1 MIIKILRPG
10 HGGGQKG
17 VITVMVF
24 IQWHNWRIFRIYYLP
39 LRLRRQ
45 KVNWAVFW
53 RCSDYALRA
62 PYWYFRTDMSCPC
75 KSMSHVYSIYAASW
89 WPEHSG
95 HSVMVLAWAE
105 YRSWKPAVLLT
116 LGTAP
121 PAWPGRGSR
130 HIKIQTYFQ
139 LVNYESSDVQ
149 LSI

>member
-10 HGGGQKG
+10 HGGQRGWLQSWYLYNATTG
-17 VITVMVF
+17 VSLL
-24 IQWHNWRIFRIYYLP
+24 RIYYLP
-39 LRLRRQ
+39 LRRQ
-45 KVNWAVFW
+45 KVNWAAFW
-53 RCSDYALRA
+53 RCSEYVLRA
-62 PYWYFRTDMSCPC
+62 PYWYFRTDICCPC

-95 HSVMVLAWAE
+95 HSVLVLAWAE